1 MKNLF
6 KMVILLFLCL
16 CATDVFAAQ
25 WGALLDYTMTSENED
40 ALQAPAGR
48 RYLLNSILAGEPL
61 YIWLDLGHLSEEKR
75 PEYEKLI
82 ASEYARWF
90 AYPAQLIRK
99 AGREEEFADVLPV
112 LDRGIHVQ
120 FVQEEREAEIG
131 FYIFSAK
138 QVGEICGDPAVGC
151 YIKRENEIPRIFVP
165 SNQFIPQAL
174 SFGKRSARY
183 IALHEIGHSL
193 GLSDQY
199 KQSRNKNSHMIYST
213 QETSKS
219 AMNSNLR
226 LTCDDADGM
235 INLIDISRGTSRGGE
250 FGWRSLCAKSDVY
263 YIQGMPAG
271 KAPYNMVALDN
282 GYTWKLQRYENGRI
296 VSDRT
301 VKLDLQSNISPFDKI
316 EGTTVLEKDGSGRP
330 VHMRGVNG
338 EDIYYG
344 YNYERYQRMVF
355 MGDKLL
361 RVEIKGKV
369 YTGKGQSNEQEVLL
383 YVFGEGG
390 KLSQLE
396 YTRPIKRK
404 GKTGRVVYQK
414 DVRGNVPAEVIAMD
428 FNAKGDIITRHLYS
442 NGKLRTQKRKKGLVQ
457 SIGQQITDQKMKQM
471 TKWYFAAF

>member
-1 MKNLF
+1 
-6 KMVILLFLCL
+6 MVILLFLCL
-16 CATDVFAAQ
+16 CAADIFAAQ

-40 ALQAPAGR
+40 AMQAPTGR
-48 RYLLNSILAGEPL
+48 RYLLNSILAGKPL
-61 YIWLDLGHLSEEKR
+61 YVWVDLGYLSEEKR

-82 ASEYARWF
+82 AAEYARWF

-112 LDRGIHVQ
+112 LDRGIDVQ
-120 FVQEEREAEIG
+120 FVQEESKADIG

-138 QVGEICGDPAVGC
+138 RVGEICREPAIGC
-151 YIKRENEIPRIFVP
+151 YIKRDNEMPRIFVP
-165 SNQFIPQAL
+165 SNQFIPQTL

-199 KQSRNKNSHMIYST
+199 KQSRNKNTHMIYST
-213 QETSKS
+213 QETPKS
-219 AMNSNLR
+219 VMNRNVR

-235 INLIDISRGTSRGGE
+235 INLIDISRGSSRGGE
-250 FGWRSLCAKSDVY
+250 FGWRSLCAKSDDY

-271 KAPYNMVALDN
+271 KAPYNMVPLDN

-296 VSDRT
+296 VSDKT
-301 VKLDLQSNISPFDKI
+301 VKLDLQSNISPFDKM
-316 EGTTVLEKDGSGRP
+316 EGAVVLEKDGSGRP
-330 VHMRGVNG
+330 VHMRGANG

-344 YNYERYQRMVF
+344 YHYERYQRMVF
-355 MGDKLL
+355 KGDKLL
-361 RVEIKGKV
+361 RVEIKGRV
-369 YTGKGQSNEQEVLL
+369 YTGNSNEQEVLL

-396 YTRPIKRK
+396 YTRSIKPK

-414 DVRGNVPAEVIAMD
+414 DVRGNVPAEMIAMD
-428 FNAKGDIITRHLYS
+428 FNAKGDIVTRHLYS
-442 NGKLRTQKRKKGLVQ
+442 NGKLSTQKRKKGLAQ
-457 SIGQQITDQKMKQM
+457 SVGQQITDQKMKQM
-471 TKWYFAAF
+471 TSWYFDTF